1 MKYNGHTDYK
11 LGRPNSSWAEW
22 PSRAMWVLHP
32 WAIDEGQLH
41 PGLQL
46 GQDGGGGCSKRKLS
60 LWMLCFCVFLCLYS
74 CYNII
79 CAKGETKLFVNGEY
93 IHIYIHTYIYIYKQ
107 TSVSLSH
114 QEASI
119 RRRKWQSTLIFL
131 LEKSHG
137 QRSLLG
143 CSLRG
148 HKRNGHDW
156 ASKQQTMHHL
166 ELAIWGRFFE

>member
-11 LGRPNSSWAEW
+11 LCRANFSWVEW

-32 WAIDEGQLH
+32 WAIREGQLH
-41 PGLQL
+41 PGLQ
-46 GQDGGGGCSKRKLS
+46 GRWVFQRKVEF
-60 LWMLCFCVFLCLYS
+60 MDVMFLCLYS

-79 CAKGETKLFVNGEY
+79 CAKGETKLFVNREY
-93 IHIYIHTYIYIYKQ
+93 VYIYKQ
-107 TSVSLSH
+107 TSVNLFH

-119 RRRKWQSTLIFL
+119 RRRKWQPTLIFL

-143 CSLRG
+143 YRLWG
-148 HKRNGHDW
+148 HKRIGHDW
-156 ASKQQTMHHL
+156 ASKQQTMHQL
-166 ELAIWGRFFE
+166 ELPYLGKTFWIKYS